1 MRDASYP
8 LDHTGPLSS
17 HVELPES
24 LSHQDHSHHLQE
36 CDRAAEMHRSLWR
49 LNTWVIHRNRG
60 TYPLKHGIQQW
71 KMITH
76 QIVQK
81 ATEMGYSCVYIYVYI
96 YIWYDMYIYMY
107 IQCITV
113 YNISLR
119 YKHEENTWDYN
130 QRCKPAA
137 TTNRLVVPTHSM
149 VLAIPLVHLSALV
162 KPLVDAGMYS
172 PLHASSP
179 AHLCGTLHCWTQT
192 PTGHW

>member
-1 MRDASYP
+1 
-8 LDHTGPLSS
+8 
-17 HVELPES
+17 
-24 LSHQDHSHHLQE
+24 
-36 CDRAAEMHRSLWR
+36 
-49 LNTWVIHRNRG
+49 
-60 TYPLKHGIQQW
+60 
-71 KMITH
+71 
-76 QIVQK
+76 
-81 ATEMGYSCVYIYVYI
+81 
-96 YIWYDMYIYMY
+96 MY

-192 PTGHW
+192 PTGH